1 MQEKQAEKTKEE
13 IEKQKVAK
21 DLGVDS
27 DYIVSMIKIEDK
39 DEGSKLLN
47 DKADKNDTKYI
58 IERWAYKSGNSL
70 FSSPSS
76 YDISTSVFESIVS
89 SSSISIQFSTH
100 CSLCPVL
107 LSISIILSSTVF
119 NLSNSS
125 FLFDISSNLIWFSSY
140 GVNKLNVLY
149 DGKKNKKDY
158 RCYGIMTKKDF
169 FDKINNKEDN
179 TEKHDRVIN
188 SNSGYVYNLFLLFGS
203 IMFLCYLC
211 VQGAIY
217 LVK

>member
-1 MQEKQAEKTKEE
+1 MIKKKNIKLTEHVSYCIIDSTIYLFQNNINLSEDE
-13 IEKQKVAK
+13 IEILYKKLALIIE
-21 DLGVDS
+21 DNGIS
-27 DYIVSMIKIEDK
+27 YINISASKIEDRK
-39 DEGSKLLN
+39 EMYQKL
-47 DKADKNDTKYI
+47 
-58 IERWAYKSGNSL
+58 GFSL
-70 FSSPSS
+70 S
-76 YDISTSVFESIVS
+76 YYD
-89 SSSISIQFSTH
+89 
-100 CSLCPVL
+100 
-107 LSISIILSSTVF
+107 
-119 NLSNSS
+119 
-125 FLFDISSNLIWFSSY
+125 
-140 GVNKLNVLY
+140 VNKLNVLY

-179 TEKHDRVIN
+179 AEKHDRVIN

>member
-1 MQEKQAEKTKEE
+1 MPLTDDILEILKDQLQKTNDNIAVLEKKKFEIQEGIQKYILQAKLYETDFVPYKGQWLDE
-13 IEKQKVAK
+13 ITLIIE
-21 DLGVDS
+21 DNGIS
-27 DYIVSMIKIEDK
+27 YINISASKIEDRK
-39 DEGSKLLN
+39 EMYQKL
-47 DKADKNDTKYI
+47 
-58 IERWAYKSGNSL
+58 GFSL
-70 FSSPSS
+70 S
-76 YDISTSVFESIVS
+76 YYD
-89 SSSISIQFSTH
+89 
-100 CSLCPVL
+100 
-107 LSISIILSSTVF
+107 
-119 NLSNSS
+119 
-125 FLFDISSNLIWFSSY
+125 
-140 GVNKLNVLY
+140 VNKLNVLY

-179 TEKHDRVIN
+179 AEKHDRVIN

>member
-1 MQEKQAEKTKEE
+1 MAKKKNIKLTEHISYCIIDSTIDLFQNNINLSEEE
-13 IEKQKVAK
+13 IEILYKK
-21 DLGVDS
+21 LTLIIEYNGIS
-27 DYIVSMIKIEDK
+27 YINISASKIEDRK
-39 DEGSKLLN
+39 EMYQKL
-47 DKADKNDTKYI
+47 
-58 IERWAYKSGNSL
+58 GFSL
-70 FSSPSS
+70 S
-76 YDISTSVFESIVS
+76 YYD
-89 SSSISIQFSTH
+89 
-100 CSLCPVL
+100 
-107 LSISIILSSTVF
+107 
-119 NLSNSS
+119 
-125 FLFDISSNLIWFSSY
+125 
-140 GVNKLNVLY
+140 VNKLNVLY

-179 TEKHDRVIN
+179 AEKHDRVIN

>member
-1 MQEKQAEKTKEE
+1 MAENKEFYLVIKGEK
-13 IEKQKVAK
+13 V
-21 DLGVDS
+21 
-27 DYIVSMIKIEDK
+27 IVSE
-39 DEGSKLLN
+39 EV
-47 DKADKNDTKYI
+47 Y
-58 IERWAYKSGNSL
+58 RAYKSSDRAERKRKQRMWRCRIKREKGINNQWKRCQGNCEECQFKQQKMSDVSL
-70 FSSPSS
+70 DALKEEGFDGVDESLDVEANFIAREERKEMYQKLGFSLS
-76 YDISTSVFESIVS
+76 YYD
-89 SSSISIQFSTH
+89 
-100 CSLCPVL
+100 
-107 LSISIILSSTVF
+107 
-119 NLSNSS
+119 
-125 FLFDISSNLIWFSSY
+125 
-140 GVNKLNVLY
+140 VNKLNVLY

-179 TEKHDRVIN
+179 AEKHDRVIN

>member
-1 MQEKQAEKTKEE
+1 MAKKKNIKLTEHISYCIIENNINLSEEE
-13 IEKQKVAK
+13 IEILYKKLTLIIE
-21 DLGVDS
+21 DNGIS
-27 DYIVSMIKIEDK
+27 YINISASKIEDRK
-39 DEGSKLLN
+39 EMYQKL
-47 DKADKNDTKYI
+47 
-58 IERWAYKSGNSL
+58 GFSL
-70 FSSPSS
+70 S
-76 YDISTSVFESIVS
+76 YYD
-89 SSSISIQFSTH
+89 
-100 CSLCPVL
+100 
-107 LSISIILSSTVF
+107 
-119 NLSNSS
+119 
-125 FLFDISSNLIWFSSY
+125 
-140 GVNKLNVLY
+140 VNKLNVLY

>member
-1 MQEKQAEKTKEE
+1 MAKKKNIKLTEHISYCIIENNINLSEDE
-13 IEKQKVAK
+13 IEILYKKLALIIE
-21 DLGVDS
+21 DNGIS
-27 DYIVSMIKIEDK
+27 YINISASKIEDRK
-39 DEGSKLLN
+39 EMYQKL
-47 DKADKNDTKYI
+47 
-58 IERWAYKSGNSL
+58 GFSL
-70 FSSPSS
+70 S
-76 YDISTSVFESIVS
+76 YYD
-89 SSSISIQFSTH
+89 
-100 CSLCPVL
+100 
-107 LSISIILSSTVF
+107 
-119 NLSNSS
+119 
-125 FLFDISSNLIWFSSY
+125 
-140 GVNKLNVLY
+140 VNKLNVLY

-179 TEKHDRVIN
+179 IEKHDRVIN